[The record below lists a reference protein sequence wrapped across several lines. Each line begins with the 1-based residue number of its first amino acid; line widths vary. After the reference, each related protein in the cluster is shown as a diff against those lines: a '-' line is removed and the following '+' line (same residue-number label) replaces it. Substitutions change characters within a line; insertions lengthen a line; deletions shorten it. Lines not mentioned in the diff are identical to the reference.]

1 MANKLPEDMS
11 FDDYDELVNPRPEE
25 TEFDAVVASAISRR
39 GLLGGA
45 LAFGSFTALSG
56 ITAPNAASAST
67 SRFACDAIGASTADG
82 ILVPA

>member
-1 MANKLPEDMS
+1 MANKPPEDMS

-45 LAFGSFTALSG
+45 RSKVLRE
-56 ITAPNAASAST
+56 P
-67 SRFACDAIGASTADG
+67 RMW
-82 ILVPA
+82 